1 MSEKVKKKRELHV
14 PHTFVIL
21 LGLILVVG
29 ILTYFIPAGSYTR
42 HYDEVTGRELVDPN
56 SFAEVEKNPMTIM
69 QFVDSGVDGFVDAG
83 YVIALTFAVGG
94 GFYILEKAG
103 IITGAISTLA

>member
-94 GFYILEKAG
+94 GF
-103 IITGAISTLA
+103 

>member
-1 MSEKVKKKRELHV
+1 MSEKTKETKMIKV
-14 PHTFVIL
+14 PHTFIIL

-29 ILTYFIPAGSYTR
+29 IMTYFIPAGSYTR
-42 HYDEVTGRELVDPN
+42 YFDEATGRNLVDPTT
-56 SFAEVEKNPMTIM
+56 FTEVEKNPMTVV
-69 QFVDSGVDGFVDAG
+69 QYFAAGVDGFVEAG

-103 IITGAISTLA
+103 IAI